1 MPGKSGARA
10 ADKKMMSKPTRGNQ
24 NRSIEPLVSEFA
36 SDRDMAD
43 LVEFFISELQDRVG
57 AMRDACQSGD
67 NHRLRGLAHQLKGA
81 AGGYGFP
88 SITQSAAEL
97 ESTLIEATE
106 AECSAISEKT
116 EALIAL
122 CKRAAAG
129 SGS

>member
-1 MPGKSGARA
+1 MKDMAN
-10 ADKKMMSKPTRGNQ
+10 PTRSNQ

-43 LVEFFISELQDRVG
+43 LVEFFISELQSRVG

-67 NHRLRGLAHQLKGA
+67 AARLRGLAHQLKGA

-97 ESTLIEATE
+97 ESALVDATE
-106 AECSAISEKT
+106 GETSAVAEKT

-129 SGS
+129 SGP